1 MSEELKIHKA
11 PEVTYE
17 HQWPFIS
24 SVTAVSCS
32 LQYWLDPVMWDL
44 SCELVHYASLLYVT
58 GQSYI

>member
-32 LQYWLDPVMWDL
+32 LECWLDPVM
-44 SCELVHYASLLYVT
+44 
-58 GQSYI
+58 